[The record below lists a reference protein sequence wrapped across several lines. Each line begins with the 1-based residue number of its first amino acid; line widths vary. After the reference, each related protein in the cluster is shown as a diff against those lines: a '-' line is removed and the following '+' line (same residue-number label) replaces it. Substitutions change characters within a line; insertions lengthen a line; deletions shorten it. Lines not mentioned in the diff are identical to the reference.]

1 MNPVQELARVRATRP
16 SKGPPMSIEALTE
29 TDDGPRSKRPAILAA
44 AVECFGEAGYEGTK
58 WSAVADRVGI
68 GQTALYHYF
77 ESKAHCLLTI
87 MRLGLRNSDAA
98 FHEATA
104 SAPTALAGL
113 RAAVGAAYALSP
125 QEVQQNRILVANIG
139 LLGTTRSS
147 EREETERIA
156 SRDLVARVE
165 RNWVELLERG
175 IAAGEFPHRD
185 PLVMARSLLGLITGV
200 WRWYRPDGA
209 LDLDAIAGFM
219 EGCAVRMVAGED
231 T

>member
-1 MNPVQELARVRATRP
+1 MNPVQALARVAETHRP
-16 SKGPPMSIEALTE
+16 KGALMSIEALTE

-44 AVECFGEAGYEGTK
+44 AVECFGEAGYDGTK

-68 GQTALYHYF
+68 GQPALYHYF

-98 FHEATA
+98 FQEATA
-104 SAPTALAGL
+104 AAPTALAGL

-139 LLGTTRSS
+139 LLATARVS
-147 EREETERIA
+147 EREETERQA
-156 SRDLVARVE
+156 SRALVARVE
-165 RNWVELLERG
+165 RNWTELLQRG
-175 IAAGEFPHRD
+175 IADGEFPDRD
-185 PLVMARSLLGLITGV
+185 PVIMARSLLGLITGV

-209 LDLDAIAGFM
+209 LDLDAIAHFM
-219 EGCAVRMVAGED
+219 EGCAVRMVAAEEP
-231 T
+231 